1 MPTGFWELFV
11 QRVTTNPH
19 RHISDDL
26 NRLGGEIAVLLAS
39 HDTRTA
45 AEALSALSE
54 RIAQRYD
61 EIRRA
66 AQEPTK
72 QTRGEDTS
80 TNNSPETPRCEDSS
94 IVSEF
99 PDIFRPIP
107 VPPEVLD
114 EANRTFNEE
123 EIAEAIREIRRSGGL
138 KFEDVIH
145 KLDALPSEPHEA

>member
-11 QRVTTNPH
+11 QHVTTNPH
-19 RHISDDL
+19 QYLSDDL
-26 NRLGGEIAVLLAS
+26 NRLGGQIAVLLAS

-66 AQEPTK
+66 NQ
-72 QTRGEDTS
+72 DLS
-80 TNNSPETPRCEDSS
+80 T
-94 IVSEF
+94 
-99 PDIFRPIP
+99 DILKPIP

-145 KLDALPSEPHEA
+145 KLDALPSE